1 MARGVFVFGSAFA
14 VFGAVLWQLLLRDLL
29 YVLYGFGRATQ
40 TVDEFPYNCRKITD
54 KRLSGCEDIWLDD
67 QERM

>member
-1 MARGVFVFGSAFA
+1 MARGVFVVGSALA
-14 VFGAVLWQLLLRDLL
+14 VFSAVLWQLLLRDFVYITLG
-29 YVLYGFGRATQ
+29 VGRVIQ
-40 TVDEFPYNCRKITD
+40 SVDEFPYKCRKITD